1 MARIDSVTVDVTTI
15 NHSGL
20 QDAMG
25 LIHRMAMADPA
36 EVSTMGT
43 GQQEAYRSAA
53 ELVERLKSDHDRRTL
68 AALRD
73 GFTLKQAAATLDYPS
88 TASGLSKLASRLLHL
103 GFTPRLVFNDQLG
116 GRRWYPTGP
125 EAIAAGENPLPPAN
139 TAILSHTAIG
149 ELLEYASV
157 YGEFDETTPVGTPSS
172 HGTVLSEGQ
181 LGAIIAYKKVLCL
194 LPEDWAQP
202 VATAWGSTEAQDRH
216 DRMAA
221 CPCECHANTCGAADM
236 AMAERTI
243 RLVAG
248 LRPYS
253 ADMVNALD
261 DLVQRA
267 GPEKARAAIGE
278 LLDEEVP
285 F

>member
-1 MARIDSVTVDVTTI
+1 MASIDSVTVDATMI
-15 NHSGL
+15 NVPEV

-25 LIHRMAMADPA
+25 LIKRMAMADPA
-36 EVSTMGT
+36 EVSIMGT
-43 GQQEAYRSAA
+43 GQQEAYRLASDIAA
-53 ELVERLKSDHDRRTL
+53 RLVMNDQRRALAGLPKLFTL
-68 AALRD
+68 PQAALA
-73 GFTLKQAAATLDYPS
+73 LHYP
-88 TASGLSKLASRLLHL
+88 ASAGWRETLASRLLHL
-103 GFTPRLVFNDQLG
+103 GFTPEDQRQLY
-116 GRRWYPTGP
+116 RERQWQATGP
-125 EAIAAGENPLPPAN
+125 EAIAARNEHPTPVG
-139 TAILSHTAIG
+139 TAVLSRARIS
-149 ELLEYASV
+149 ELLDYASV
-157 YGEFDETTPVGTPSS
+157 YEEFDETTPIGTPSS

-194 LPEDWAQP
+194 LPEDWVPP
-202 VATAWGSTEAQDRH
+202 VAAACGPTEAQDRQ
-216 DRMAA
+216 DRMAD

-261 DLVQRA
+261 ELVLRA